1 MKIQTTIY
9 RCDDKTQIE
18 LDIPVIVEFEYQPAE
33 PQELNYPGCDEW
45 IDITAIKTLDGD
57 TFEINMTEE
66 SDLELTCLIAY
77 RAGESQ

>member
-33 PQELNYPGCDEW
+33 PQELNYPGCEESCEV
-45 IDITAIKTLDGD
+45 TTVKTLDRRD
-57 TFEINMTEE
+57 FEINMTEE